1 MDHDDSWR
9 GAVVFLMGPTGT
21 GKSEL
26 AIAVA
31 ERLPFELVSVDS
43 ALVYRGLDIGTAK
56 PTPAQRARTPHHLI
70 DLCDAGES
78 YSAAR
83 FRIDARRV
91 IEAIH
96 SRGRVPLLVGGT
108 GLYFRALEHGIADL
122 PGRDEVLRA
131 QLDRELNELGP
142 AALHARLSA
151 VDPESAGRIHPNDPQ
166 RLVRALE
173 VYELTGSS
181 MSTLWAAQ
189 AHKALP
195 FRPLKIV
202 LAPVER
208 ERLHRRIARR
218 FELMVERGLVNEV
231 TALRRRGDLSLRNPA
246 MRAVGYREVWR
257 YLERELEWHDM
268 KAQAIIATRQL
279 AKRQLTWFRRER
291 SCVWLHAGSDDLIG
305 RVEAT
310 IASQKIFA

>member
-26 AIAVA
+26 AVAVA

-151 VDPESAGRIHPNDPQ
+151 VDPESAGAYTSERSAAPGTGPRSVRIDRIIDVHFVGSASPQ
-166 RLVRALE
+166 
-173 VYELTGSS
+173 S
-181 MSTLWAAQ
+181 AAVS
-189 AHKALP
+189 AIEN
-195 FRPLKIV
+195 R

-310 IASQKIFA
+310 IASQKIFD

>member
-1 MDHDDSWR
+1 MGHDDSRR
-9 GAVVFLMGPTGT
+9 GAVVFLMGPTGA
-21 GKSEL
+21 GKSDL
-26 AIAVA
+26 AIALA

-43 ALVYRGLDIGTAK
+43 ALVYRGLNIGTGK
-56 PTPAQRARTPHHLI
+56 PTRAARARTPHHLI
-70 DLCDAGES
+70 DLCDAGEC

-83 FRIDARRV
+83 FRTDARRA

-96 SRGRVPLLVGGT
+96 GRGRVPLLVGGT
-108 GLYFRALEHGIADL
+108 GLYFRTLEHGIAEL

-131 QLDRELNELGP
+131 QLDSELNEFGP

-151 VDPESAGRIHPNDPQ
+151 VDPESAGRIHPNDSQ

-181 MSTLWAAQ
+181 MSALWAAQ
-189 AHKALP
+189 AHKGLP
-195 FRPLKIV
+195 FRLLKIV

-208 ERLHRRIARR
+208 ELLHRRIGRR

-231 TALRRRGDLSLRNPA
+231 RGLRRRGDLSLRNPA

-257 YLERELEWHDM
+257 YLERELEWHEM
-268 KAQAIIATRQL
+268 KTQAIIATRQL
-279 AKRQLTWFRRER
+279 AKRQLTWLRRER
-291 SCVWLHAGSDDLIG
+291 SCVWLHAGSDNLLD
-305 RVEAT
+305 RAEAT
-310 IASQKIFA
+310 IASQKIFD